1 MHDPHTNTHTNTS
14 VDIDLQ
20 RVRLY
25 DGDEL
30 IFDGADPSSYVVLQ
44 TPEQLADFC
53 EHIADGPL
61 DWPEDPSERRDGQ
74 P

>member
-1 MHDPHTNTHTNTS
+1 MAPMHDPHTNTHI
-14 VDIDLQ
+14 DIDLQ
-20 RVRLY
+20 RVRIY

-30 IFDGADPSSYVVLQ
+30 IFDGSHPSSYVVLQ

-53 EHIADGPL
+53 ARMADGPL
-61 DWPEDPSERRDGQ
+61 DWPEDPSEPRDGQ